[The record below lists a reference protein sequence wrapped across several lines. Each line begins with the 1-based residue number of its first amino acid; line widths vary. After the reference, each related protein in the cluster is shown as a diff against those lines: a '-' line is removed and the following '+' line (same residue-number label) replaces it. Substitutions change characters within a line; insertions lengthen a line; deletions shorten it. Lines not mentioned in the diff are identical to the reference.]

1 MDLKVSAT
9 IHSMRLVTAI
19 LVNYLKHNIYQD
31 QYNSNIVQNYRH
43 LALLSDLMTNKGQL
57 IAINKFRVNEENFQ
71 LIITDLLLK
80 KLLIFNRNSCIFS
93 TRLIKKS
100 K

>member
-1 MDLKVSAT
+1 MILF
-9 IHSMRLVTAI
+9 LV
-19 LVNYLKHNIYQD
+19 VCHKFYL
-31 QYNSNIVQNYRH
+31 NYRH

-93 TRLIKKS
+93 TRVNENIILGNLPKI
-100 K
+100 